1 MLPTLYYDYIA
12 QYVQNG
18 GAMLI
23 ASGPEYAGPDSV
35 ANSPL
40 SAILPA
46 LPTGEVDQRAFRPT
60 LSDLGRKHPVTRD
73 LPGAGATPPDWSPW
87 FRSIDVGETRGET
100 VMTGPDGKPLLVLD
114 RAGEG
119 RVALLLS
126 DQGWLWSRG
135 FEGGGPHVPLF
146 RRLAH
151 WLMKEPQLEEEALDA
166 EALGTDLTVTRHTIG
181 DDPGP
186 ATVVTPSGRA
196 LQLPLTQGAAGEWRA
211 R

>member
-1 MLPTLYYDYIA
+1 
-12 QYVQNG
+12 
-18 GAMLI
+18 
-23 ASGPEYAGPDSV
+23 
-35 ANSPL
+35 
-40 SAILPA
+40 
-46 LPTGEVDQRAFRPT
+46 
-60 LSDLGRKHPVTRD
+60 
-73 LPGAGATPPDWSPW
+73 
-87 FRSIDVGETRGET
+87 
-100 VMTGPDGKPLLVLD
+100 MTGPDGKPLLILD

-166 EALGTDLTVTRHTIG
+166 ESLGDELTVTRHTIG

-186 ATVVTPSGRA
+186 ATVVTPTAAPSSFRWRKA
-196 LQLPLTQGAAGEWRA
+196 AKANGAAR
-211 R
+211 